1 MRWRRPSDIGFVVLR
16 NVQIAALFAEKALI
30 RLKHHLIRH
39 LPVTPSPQWGRQ
51 KALAFARAQKINI
64 LQSASPYISLA
75 QQYQIQGD
83 SLRGARGFKRGEAP
97 LPMGESGGPWVGPP
111 AAFSPFVP
119 VQMAYISRLYRKA
132 SYNKAEKEISTYNT
146 EHSSDR
152 ITTSSE
158 RSAPTFPSRGRQ
170 CVASFSLRILSD
182 ISAFCSTITR
192 RFFRTKT
199 LIRTKRIGFS
209 LEGSRT
215 RSVHALPAADE
226 SS

>member
-1 MRWRRPSDIGFVVLR
+1 VVLR
-16 NVQIAALFAEKALI
+16 ADECFLCDKSGGLNIHSCDKANI

-51 KALAFARAQKINI
+51 TALAFARARKINI

-111 AAFSPFVP
+111 AAFAPFVP

-132 SYNKAEKEISTYNT
+132 SYNKAEKEIFAYNT
-146 EHSSDR
+146 EPISDGR
-152 ITTSSE
+152 HHLISHLPVT
-158 RSAPTFPSRGRQ
+158 PSPQWGRQ
-170 CVASFSLRILSD
+170 KSARFYASAHS
-182 ISAFCSTITR
+182 
-192 RFFRTKT
+192 
-199 LIRTKRIGFS
+199 LIRKI
-209 LEGSRT
+209 LWI
-215 RSVHALPAADE
+215 LP
-226 SS
+226 S